1 MLITIHYIHYI
12 IHTGAEHMKLGFI
25 SRITPTNNTDHVI
38 LATQFFKPKELAIQ
52 INLNLNNIWGI
63 IKYIS
68 ELLLSKPDGKYA
80 LIKDPNKSTL
90 RLYELPIG
98 AFEERGEEG
107 EEGAGGDSGGGRE
120 QGGAEGEDGDGEG
133 EDGPMVVPDSAIE

>member
-1 MLITIHYIHYI
+1 
-12 IHTGAEHMKLGFI
+12 MKLGFI

-98 AFEERGEEG
+98 AFEEGGEE

-120 QGGAEGEDGDGEG
+120 QGGADGEDGEGEV

>member
-1 MLITIHYIHYI
+1 
-12 IHTGAEHMKLGFI
+12 MKLGFI

-98 AFEERGEEG
+98 AFEEGGEE

-120 QGGAEGEDGDGEG
+120 QGGAEGEDGEGEG